1 MKAIIKTIMLAVI
14 MAAFCGTVSA
24 QAQQGKKQ
32 RISREQLAEVQARHI
47 ANQMAFDDAT
57 SQKFMNA
64 YCDYQRELWAL
75 GPRQSRKGRKA
86 MNDADTEK
94 AIKNRFAQS
103 QKILDIR
110 EKYYERYSKFLTQK
124 QIQRVYELER
134 QMMKRLGN
142 HKRPM
147 RQRQERR

>member
-75 GPRQSRKGRKA
+75 GRKA